1 MLWWSTLGL
10 NRVAYPVTT
19 YSGCNDRDDA
29 PDLRAIKKNSL
40 KSKFRL
46 VFTSEV

>member
-1 MLWWSTLGL
+1 MVRWSALGL

-29 PDLRAIKKNSL
+29 SDLRAIKKL
-40 KSKFRL
+40 I
-46 VFTSEV
+46 EE